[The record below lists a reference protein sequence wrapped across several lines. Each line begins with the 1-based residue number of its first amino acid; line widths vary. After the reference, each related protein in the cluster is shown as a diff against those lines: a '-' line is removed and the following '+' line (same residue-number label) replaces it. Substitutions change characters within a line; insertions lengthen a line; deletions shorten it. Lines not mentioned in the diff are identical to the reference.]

1 MELFGSGVAG
11 PPLEEANGVRA
22 AGNMGEAVAQQ
33 LAGGLGVVDWL
44 PVHGAGGVLH
54 EEPGAAAGQST
65 GQVGAEGELGGGV
78 AEPSVEVVVL
88 ADQVLL
94 GGPRPV
100 VGLGEVAADH
110 EVRGH
115 RHTGAQPVQKVPL
128 GAEVVKELVGG
139 ETFVVEEVG
148 RVRSRRGQPRRK
160 DLVPV
165 SVVLAPE
172 RRAPCVVESS
182 HGPVPRTQPATE
194 RNGGVVA
201 VAAPVVGAELVG
213 HVPHRQGRMVPIP
226 LRHRFNED
234 QSALSEHRGA
244 RAPRLPT
251 SRPQPVTRVVH
262 RQDLRVGPRQPR
274 GRRCRGGGQVHRDPA
289 GVEQAEHL
297 VEPAEVEGP
306 LARLQE
312 GPGEDCDRGERDA
325 GLTHEPYVL
334 RPDLSRPLFGVVVTA
349 REPDPRGATAQESW
363 CSLLWPA
370 VKSADVPDQKSV

>member
-1 MELFGSGVAG
+1 MRNQG
-11 PPLEEANGVRA
+11 P
-22 AGNMGEAVAQQ
+22 
-33 LAGGLGVVDWL
+33 
-44 PVHGAGGVLH
+44 
-54 EEPGAAAGQST
+54 AAGQSA

-78 AEPSVEVVVL
+78 AEPAVEVVVL

-100 VGLGEVAADH
+100 VGLGEVAVHH

-115 RHTGAQPVQKVPL
+115 RHTGAQPVQEVPL
-128 GAEVVKELVGG
+128 GAEVVEELVGG
-139 ETFVVEEVG
+139 EAFVVEEVG
-148 RVRSRRGQPRRK
+148 RVRSRRGQPRGK

-165 SVVLAPE
+165 AVVLAPE

-182 HGPVPRTQPATE
+182 HGPVPRTQPPTE

-213 HVPHRQGRMVPIP
+213 HVPHREGRMVAIP

-262 RQDLRVGPRQPR
+262 RQDLWVGPRQPR
-274 GRRCRGGGQVHRDPA
+274 GRRGSGGGQVDRDSA
-289 GVEQAEHL
+289 GVEQIEDL

-306 LARLQE
+306 LARFQE
-312 GPGEDCDRGERDA
+312 GPGEDCDRGEGDA

-334 RPDLSRPLFGVVVTA
+334 RPDLSRPLFGVVVTPESQT
-349 REPDPRGATAQESW
+349 REGPRRRSHGAHL
-363 CSLLWPA
+363 SLPA